1 VRITFDVDLVA
12 RVSALAAYHRSRRSL
27 SGWASVA
34 TEPLMLPSVAGDIV
48 VDPGGR
54 RARKSRSRRHLN
66 HSPIARSSW
75 PKKSECWLSRTK
87 TEPDSAPHDIIVAPD
102 YGSFLLPF
110 RRRFF
115 RIRGRAPIMEC

>member
-87 TEPDSAPHDIIVAPD
+87 TDLTRRHTTSLWRRITGLFCCRLDAASLESAAVPQ
-102 YGSFLLPF
+102 
-110 RRRFF
+110 
-115 RIRGRAPIMEC
+115 